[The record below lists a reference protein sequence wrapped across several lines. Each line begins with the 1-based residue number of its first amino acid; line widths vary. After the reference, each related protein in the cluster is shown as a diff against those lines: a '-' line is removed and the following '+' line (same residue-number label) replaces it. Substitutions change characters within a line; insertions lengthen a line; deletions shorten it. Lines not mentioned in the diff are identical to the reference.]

1 MLKTRHSSSTT
12 RQSAEILAALEAHP
26 AFRAATTV
34 LLYHSLKDEVDTHE
48 FIRKWSREKRILLP
62 VVVGDDLELRLYTG
76 PEDLKPGAYG
86 IEEPT
91 GELFTDYADID
102 FIVVPGVAFDRNGN
116 RLGRGKGY
124 YDRLLPRT
132 TRCMHATG
140 DDEDYVLSAIKG
152 GYRILGFSDHTPW
165 KYRTDYVAD
174 MRMLPEEL
182 PGYVES
188 LKTLREKYH
197 DRIDIRIGL
206 ECEYFPQ
213 YIHWLKEQIKKYQ
226 LDYIIFGNHHYHT
239 DEKFPYFGHHTD
251 SRDMLDLYEESAIE
265 GMESGLFSCL
275 AHPDL
280 FMRSY
285 PRFDHHCTTISRH
298 ICRTA
303 ARLNVPLEYNIGYVA
318 YNEAHSLSTYPCPEF
333 WRIAAN
339 EGCIAIIGL
348 DAHDNKDLETPMYYD
363 RAVRE
368 LKELKIERIDELRML
383 I

>member
-1 MLKTRHSSSTT
+1 MKTN
-12 RQSAEILAALEAHP
+12 
-26 AFRAATTV
+26 
-34 LLYHSLKDEVDTHE
+34 YHTH
-48 FIRKWSREKRILLP
+48 
-62 VVVGDDLELRLYTG
+62 
-76 PEDLKPGAYG
+76 
-86 IEEPT
+86 
-91 GELFTDYADID
+91 
-102 FIVVPGVAFDRNGN
+102 
-116 RLGRGKGY
+116 
-124 YDRLLPRT
+124 T

-140 DDEDYVLSAIKG
+140 DDEDSVLSAIKG

-213 YIHWLKEQIKKYQ
+213 YIHWLKEQTKKYQ
-226 LDYIIFGNHHYHT
+226 LDYIILGNHHYHT

-251 SRDMLDLYEESAIE
+251 SRDMLELYEESAIE

-285 PRFDHHCTTISRH
+285 PKFDHHCTTISRH

-318 YNEAHSLSTYPCPEF
+318 YNEAHGLSTYPCPEF

-339 EGCIAIIGL
+339 EGCTAIIGL